1 MTKVIVLGANGQLG
15 TDLLKVFSG
24 SQFEVVALTRKD
36 IDAENPQLNLG
47 VLDGAQFVVNCISYH
62 KTDECEDFPE
72 KTFQINAV
80 FVTKLARACAEKKIK
95 LIHISTDYVFAGDK
109 SEPYTEQ
116 DAPRGQNLYGIS
128 KAAGE
133 QAIQLYCPES
143 FILRVS
149 SLFGVAGA
157 SGKGGNFVETM
168 IKMAKDG
175 KDLKVVADQMMS
187 PTHTLEIARAI
198 KSLIEKAPTKF
209 GIYHVSG
216 TGSCSWYEFAK
227 TIFETAHIKANL
239 APVTT
244 GEFKTKARRPQF
256 SVLNNKKLSDIY
268 DMPTWQHS
276 LKEYLELKGHI
287 QK

>member
-15 TDLLKVFSG
+15 SDLQKVFAES
-24 SQFEVVALTRKD
+24 SFELIPLMRKD
-36 IDAENPQLNLG
+36 IDAENPQVSFEVLN
-47 VLDGAQFVVNCISYH
+47 GAHFVINCISYH

-72 KTFQINAV
+72 KTFQINSV

-109 SEPYTEQ
+109 GEPYTEQ

-175 KDLKVVADQMMS
+175 KDLKVVADQTMS
-187 PTHTLEIARAI
+187 PTHTLEIARAT
-198 KSLIEKAPTKF
+198 KSIIEKAPTKY

-227 TIFETAHIKANL
+227 TIFETANITAKL

-244 GEFKTKARRPQF
+244 GEFKTKARRPQM
-256 SVLNNKKLSDIY
+256 SVLNNKKLSEIY
-268 DMPTWQHS
+268 AMPTWQKS

-287 QK
+287 